1 MLPIKIMKNK
11 ILKVPLKNQ
20 SYKIIIGND
29 IISNAGT
36 LIKRVIKKP
45 KAFIV
50 TNKVLKK
57 YHLPKLLNSLK
68 KEKIEYKIILI
79 NDGEKKKNI
88 STVKKISDELINS
101 KIDRDD
107 TLIAF
112 GGGVLGDIVGFV
124 ASITLRGVDFIQIPT
139 TLLAQVDSSV
149 GGKTGVN
156 TSHGKNLIGTFN
168 QPILVLSDVS
178 VLKTLNKREL
188 KAGYSEVIKHA
199 LIMDNNFFS
208 WLDKNFKK
216 IDLVSDSKLIEAVYR
231 SCKHKAHIVKM
242 DVKESGVRA
251 YLNYGHTF
259 GHALEKLNNY
269 RNTLKHGEA
278 ISIGMLMASHMSFL
292 EGHLSNKDLNKI
304 KDHFKN
310 TSLLT
315 VIPKKLKNRLSTLV
329 IQNTMLSDKKVK
341 NGKIN
346 LILLKKIGKAFVANK
361 YKQNNLKKVIKDS
374 LI

>member
-1 MLPIKIMKNK
+1 MKNK
-11 ILKVPLKNQ
+11 ILLVPLKNQ
-20 SYKIIIGND
+20 SYKIIIGNN
-29 IISNAGT
+29 IIRNAGT

-45 KAFIV
+45 KVFIV
-50 TNKVLKK
+50 TNKLLKK
-57 YHLPKLLNSLK
+57 HHLSKLLSSLK
-68 KEKIEYKIILI
+68 KSKIEYETILI
-79 NDGEKKKNI
+79 NDGEKEKNI
-88 STVKKISDELINS
+88 STVKKISDELLNL

-178 VLKTLNKREL
+178 LLKTLDKREL
-188 KAGYSEVIKHA
+188 KAGYSEIIKYA
-199 LIMDNNFFS
+199 LIMDDNFFS

-216 IDLVSDSKLIEAVYR
+216 IDQVSDSKLIEAVYR
-231 SCKHKAHIVKM
+231 SCKNKAHIVKM
-242 DVKESGVRA
+242 DVRESGVRA

-259 GHALEKLNNY
+259 GHALEKLNDY
-269 RNTLKHGEA
+269 RNTIKHGEA
-278 ISIGMLMASHMSFL
+278 VSIGMLMASYMSFL
-292 EGHLSNKDLNKI
+292 EGHLSDKELDKI
-304 KDHFKN
+304 KDHFRN

-315 VIPKKLKNRLSTLV
+315 VIPKKLKDKLSMSV

-346 LILLKKIGKAFVANK
+346 LVLLKKIGKAIVTNK

-374 LI
+374 LTR

>member
-1 MLPIKIMKNK
+1 MKNK
-11 ILKVPLKNQ
+11 ILLVPLKNQ
-20 SYKIIIGND
+20 SYKIIIGNN
-29 IISNAGT
+29 IIRNAGT

-45 KAFIV
+45 KVFIV
-50 TNKVLKK
+50 TNKLLKK
-57 YHLPKLLNSLK
+57 HHLSKLLSSLK
-68 KEKIEYKIILI
+68 KSKIEYKTILI
-79 NDGEKKKNI
+79 NDGEKEKNI
-88 STVKKISDELINS
+88 STVKKISDELLNS

-178 VLKTLNKREL
+178 LLKTLDKREL
-188 KAGYSEVIKHA
+188 KAGYSEIIKYA
-199 LIMDNNFFS
+199 LIMDDNFFS

-216 IDLVSDSKLIEAVYR
+216 IDQVSDSKLIEAVYR
-231 SCKHKAHIVKM
+231 SCKNKAHIVKM
-242 DVKESGVRA
+242 DVRESGVRA

-269 RNTLKHGEA
+269 RNTIKHGEA
-278 ISIGMLMASHMSFL
+278 VSIGMLMASYMSFL
-292 EGHLSNKDLNKI
+292 EGHLSDKELDKI
-304 KDHFKN
+304 NDHFRN

-315 VIPKKLKNRLSTLV
+315 VIPKKLKDKLSTPV

-346 LILLKKIGKAFVANK
+346 LVLLKKIGKAFVTNK

-374 LI
+374 LIQ

>member
-1 MLPIKIMKNK
+1 MKNK
-11 ILKVPLKNQ
+11 ILLVPLKNQ

-29 IISNAGT
+29 IIRNAGT
-36 LIKRVIKKP
+36 IIKRVIKKP
-45 KAFIV
+45 KVFIV
-50 TNKVLKK
+50 TNKLLKK
-57 YHLPKLLNSLK
+57 HHLSKLLISLK
-68 KEKIEYKIILI
+68 KSKIEYKTILI
-79 NDGEKKKNI
+79 NDGEKEKNI
-88 STVKKISDELINS
+88 STVKKISDELLNS

-178 VLKTLNKREL
+178 LLKTLDKREL
-188 KAGYSEVIKHA
+188 KAGYSEIIKYA
-199 LIMDNNFFS
+199 LIMDDNFFS

-216 IDLVSDSKLIEAVYR
+216 IDQVSDSKLIEAVYR
-231 SCKHKAHIVKM
+231 SCKNKAHIVKM
-242 DVKESGVRA
+242 DVRESGVRA

-269 RNTLKHGEA
+269 RDTIKHGEA
-278 ISIGMLMASHMSFL
+278 VSIGMLMASYMSFL
-292 EGHLSNKDLNKI
+292 EGHLSDKELNKI
-304 KDHFKN
+304 NDQFRN

-315 VIPKKLKNRLSTLV
+315 VIPKKLKDKLSTSV

-346 LILLKKIGKAFVANK
+346 LVLLKKIGKAFVTNK

-374 LI
+374 LIQ